1 MKKYLE
7 FEKLEENETNFFI
20 GGFSQS
26 YVALDEMNNENANN
40 CKGGNCLKGCK
51 TKERKKENSKLRTQ
65 YSKPLPQ
72 NGGWSPSPMLLKPL
86 FDGGG
91 GGSGALLS

>member
-7 FEKLEENETNFFI
+7 FEKLEENKTNFLI

-26 YVALDEMNNENANN
+26 YVALDEMNNESTNIN

-51 TKERKKENSKLRTQ
+51 TKVRKNETSK
-65 YSKPLPQ
+65 KPIP
-72 NGGWSPSPMLLKPL
+72 NGNCKGNCVQ
-86 FDGGG
+86 GC
-91 GGSGALLS
+91 GS

>member
-51 TKERKKENSKLRTQ
+51 TKERKKENSK
-65 YSKPLPQ
+65 KPIP
-72 NGGWSPSPMLLKPL
+72 NGNCKGNCVQGC
-86 FDGGG
+86 GG
-91 GGSGALLS
+91 